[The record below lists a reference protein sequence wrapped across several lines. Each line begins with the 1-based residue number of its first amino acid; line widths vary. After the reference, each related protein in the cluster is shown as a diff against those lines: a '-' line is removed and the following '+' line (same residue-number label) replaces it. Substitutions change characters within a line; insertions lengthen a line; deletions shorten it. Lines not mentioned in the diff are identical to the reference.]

1 MAETFTTDAVQNWLA
16 TNLSSWQLQKG
27 HLRRLYKTGNWR
39 VTLMVAN
46 AVGYLAEAADHHPEL
61 ILNYSS
67 VEVRL
72 QTHSAGGITAQ
83 DYALARKIEETV
95 LWHPGPADAL
105 TGPGEKWVE
114 RE

>member
-1 MAETFTTDAVQNWLA
+1 MAETFTADAVENWLA
-16 TNLSSWQLQKG
+16 TNLLSWQLEKN
-27 HLRRLYKTGNWR
+27 HLRRLYKIDNWR

-46 AVGYLAEAADHHPEL
+46 AIGYLAEAADHHPEL

-83 DYALARKIEETV
+83 DYALARTIEEIV
-95 LWHPGPADAL
+95 LWHPGPVDGL
-105 TGPGEKWVE
+105 TGPAGK
-114 RE
+114 